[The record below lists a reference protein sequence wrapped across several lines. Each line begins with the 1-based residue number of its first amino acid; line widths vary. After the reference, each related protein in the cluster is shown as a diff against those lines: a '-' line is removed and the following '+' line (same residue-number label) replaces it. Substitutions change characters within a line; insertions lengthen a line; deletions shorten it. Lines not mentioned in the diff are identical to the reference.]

1 MQIKITIP
9 TIVLLSLSSTTLVVE
24 GSRSTNQ
31 LRGVGLPQQTSDKT
45 WSNDDMMKLFKIL
58 NTAEDY
64 ILGSASSGS
73 AQFTNPDGNPTDF
86 NGFLPHNVQSCTDVL
101 TNQTAFGPHEL
112 TGYTADDSEFN
123 PDLLIPGRVYEDL
136 NYDSESFYGK
146 AMNQTVSR
154 LSHVLEQLHEEGF
167 VNVVGDDHPMLMF
180 DIDNTISYSAF
191 NDTDNTGQVK
201 PIRETVQFVHQWC
214 KGWGDSS
221 EPTAIFDCFFITARW
236 CSEGTATNTE
246 TFMRRNF
253 PAASSEL
260 IDSNVMLT
268 GAITLKCQEQLHQT
282 YKDILRCKLED
293 KTGGKFVASIGDQ
306 YTDSAGACSGLKVK
320 LPNVWFDS
328 SIVQNNQQYKP
339 YATTQL
345 PEAECSTERAFGPT
359 ISTSESC
366 VTDEAREKAM
376 EFSTLAFC
384 KSLSVAN
391 GVENQQWGCQK
402 EISNQPA
409 YPHHNGTDPFTC
421 CMNKD
426 ERDQDNLSCY

>member
-1 MQIKITIP
+1 MQIKIP

-24 GSRSTNQ
+24 GSHPTNL
-31 LRGVGLPQQTSDKT
+31 LRGIGGLPQQTSDKT

-73 AQFTNPDGNPTDF
+73 AQVTNPDGNPTDF

-101 TNQTAFGPHEL
+101 TNQTEYSPKVL
-112 TGYTADDSEFN
+112 TGYSADDSEFL
-123 PDLLIPGRVYEDL
+123 PDLLIPGRLYENL

-191 NDTDNTGQVK
+191 NDTDDTGQNK

-221 EPTAIFDCFFITARW
+221 EPTAIFDCFFVTARW
-236 CSEGTATNTE
+236 CSDGTATNTE

-268 GAITLKCQEQLHQT
+268 GAITCECCEHLHNSW
-282 YKDILRCKLED
+282 KDILRCKLED
-293 KTGGKFVASIGDQ
+293 KNGGKFVASIGDQ

-320 LPNVWFDS
+320 LPNMWFDS
-328 SIVQNNQQYKP
+328 SIVGNNQQYKP

-345 PEAECSTERAFGPT
+345 PEAECSTDRAFGPAG
-359 ISTSESC
+359 SESC
-366 VTDEAREKAM
+366 VTDEARDKAM
-376 EFSTLAFC
+376 EFSSLAFC

-391 GVENQQWGCQK
+391 GVENQQWGCVK
-402 EISNQPA
+402 EISNQPVYA
-409 YPHHNGTDPFTC
+409 DKNPQGDPFTC
-421 CMNKD
+421 CFGKD
-426 ERDQDNLSCY
+426 ERDQDNLSC